1 MDRRGFLK
9 TLGIASGTALC
20 GPLAHASQEPSGQE
34 EFSATVLMDVGLCI
48 GCRKCETACA
58 EANGLPVPDSEYKSV
73 FQQHR
78 TTSTTQ
84 WTVVNRYSTE
94 KGDVF
99 VKIQCLHCNQPAC
112 ASACLVKGL
121 EKTKEGPVL
130 WHEDRCMGCR
140 YCMIS
145 CPFDIPKFEYDKPIP
160 KIQKCI
166 MCWDRLQQ
174 GQIPACVE
182 VCPVEALKF
191 GTRRELLESAR
202 TKIYQN
208 PDSYVPH
215 VYGDHEV
222 GGTGWL
228 YTSPVPF
235 EQLGFKMNL
244 GSTPYPEFTKEFMYG
259 DPVLQLLWPMLL
271 LGMNKITERK
281 AEVQQRGKE

>member
-1 MDRRGFLK
+1 MK
-9 TLGIASGTALC
+9 TLGVAGGTALC

-34 EFSATVLMDVGLCI
+34 EFSAAVLMDIGLCI
-48 GCRKCETACA
+48 GCRKCEVACA
-58 EANGLPVPDSEYKSV
+58 ETNGLPIPDSQDKSV
-73 FQQHR
+73 FQQNR

-84 WTVVNRYSTE
+84 YTVVNRYSTE
-94 KGDVF
+94 KGDLF

-121 EKTKEGPVL
+121 EKTKKGPVL

-140 YCMIS
+140 YCMVS
-145 CPFDIPKFEYDKPIP
+145 CPFDIPKFEYDKAIP
-160 KIQKCI
+160 KIQKCN
-166 MCWDRLQQ
+166 MCWDRQQQ
-174 GQIPACVE
+174 GRIPACVE

-191 GTRRELLESAR
+191 GTRRELVESAR

-208 PDSYVPH
+208 PGAYVTH

-222 GGTGWL
+222 GGTGWI

-235 EQLGFKMNL
+235 EQIGFRTNL
-244 GSTPYPEFTKEFMYG
+244 GTTPYPEFTQEFMYG

-271 LGMNKITERK
+271 LGIYKITERK
-281 AEVQQRGKE
+281 VDVQQRGKE